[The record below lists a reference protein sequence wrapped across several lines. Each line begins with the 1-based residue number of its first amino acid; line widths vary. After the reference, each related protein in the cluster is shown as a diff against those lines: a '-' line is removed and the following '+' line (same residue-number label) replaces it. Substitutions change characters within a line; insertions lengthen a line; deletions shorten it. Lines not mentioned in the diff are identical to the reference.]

1 MTESM
6 SSVALTFVNPV
17 SENSR
22 MIVPELA
29 PFTLIELRSRMG
41 ELELPSNGLV
51 TPVVVL
57 TIKSPTPPLKTTT
70 PESELISPA
79 PLSVTVKMLAPCV
92 SRRDGT
98 AFAVAVRK
106 IPAIATNAIIAVFL
120 TSNILL
126 IHSKGRTLP
135 TIIVHALRH
144 LSQPPLTYSVVMSR
158 TLQYVCQ
165 NRKLL
170 NFNAVIACAL
180 ARVTKL

>member
-79 PLSVTVKMLAPCV
+79 PLSVTVTMLAPCV
-92 SRRDGT
+92 DGT